1 MTTFNGIHPFPAPP
15 YLYHGGSH
23 SAAMDST
30 VHSLI
35 YKIHETEKSES
46 ETPCSQKSTKTI
58 QTYIQKCN
66 MQLQTKHK
74 QQGEETKIEIKHVQV
89 ELAVHYCLSCK
100 TIINHLLCKY

>member
-1 MTTFNGIHPFPAPP
+1 MEFTLSLPLRTYIME
-15 YLYHGGSH
+15 
-23 SAAMDST
+23 AAIPLPWTPLSS

-46 ETPCSQKSTKTI
+46 ETPCSQNTFTHT
-58 QTYIQKCN
+58 Q
-66 MQLQTKHK
+66 MQITNLKTKHK
-74 QQGEETKIEIKHVQV
+74 QQGEEAKIEIKHVVV

>member
-23 SAAMDST
+23 SPAMDST

-46 ETPCSQKSTKTI
+46 ETPCSQNTFTHT
-58 QTYIQKCN
+58 Q
-66 MQLQTKHK
+66 MQITNLKTKHK
-74 QQGEETKIEIKHVQV
+74 QQREEAKIEIKHVVV